1 MDLDDLIGSG
11 PKTSEFP
18 MVQWSNVVRLGG
30 LSMGLDRV
38 LDAHYSTGIY
48 CMASEGGPSTL
59 NNRVAKTHGGWTI
72 SLHTTLEAMSFAI
85 LPRRGGYLTWKD
97 YISRFFTAIQP
108 RYHSRTIVFDSAA
121 RHRAVNQK
129 HPR

>member
-1 MDLDDLIGSG
+1 MD
-11 PKTSEFP
+11 
-18 MVQWSNVVRLGG
+18 
-30 LSMGLDRV
+30 LDRV
-38 LDAHYSTGIY
+38 LNAHYSTGIY